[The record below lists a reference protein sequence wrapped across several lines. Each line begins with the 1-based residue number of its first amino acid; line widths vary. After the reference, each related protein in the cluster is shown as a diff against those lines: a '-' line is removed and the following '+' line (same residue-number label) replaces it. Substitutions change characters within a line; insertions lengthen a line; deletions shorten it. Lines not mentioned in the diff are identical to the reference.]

1 MLKMAPVLRY
11 TEFSPS
17 SCLAGNFPQV
27 VRLHVADKVWD
38 NHFELLD
45 CRWLASNY
53 MGKYIAPKWEVH
65 GWQIWRVWGPY
76 VFSLPGN
83 HSSSKL
89 RLKEIQ
95 TGRCDMTAC
104 TILLEPY
111 LLFGSCTLHRI
122 PNSLFEDLFQV
133 YIMIDW
139 SFKPDNG
146 QAGAINK
153 TSPAHNLLSKSFFCN
168 QSHYLDY
175 NEPNT
180 WHGFY

>member
-89 RLKEIQ
+89 RQISAPVFK
-95 TGRCDMTAC
+95 
-104 TILLEPY
+104 TISTITRHGLIEKKQLYDKCPDVFWLLWK
-111 LLFGSCTLHRI
+111 FRG
-122 PNSLFEDLFQV
+122 F
-133 YIMIDW
+133 
-139 SFKPDNG
+139 
-146 QAGAINK
+146 
-153 TSPAHNLLSKSFFCN
+153 LSIS
-168 QSHYLDY
+168 S
-175 NEPNT
+175 
-180 WHGFY
+180 